1 MAKRYGMNT
10 PDVLRRRQNIAD
22 QQAAAYQA
30 RLMPNPGTPAWEMGL
45 ETSTPFFDIA
55 TVGMGG
61 GMNLLRKGIAR
72 KLAEARLRRQPA
84 YTSPNTTGQQ
94 FRAYDPRADEYLD
107 YGDDVVRRGVSD
119 DMARWADDDAIP
131 FAGTR
136 TRAGGE
142 YLPERIPRRRGYPNR
157 AANIAEKRYERSVD
171 EMVSGPTSK
180 KAIRKIQVER
190 ELERRAHQKQLQ
202 EQAEEVS
209 RRGLIARR
217 RRMQGSMG
225 DDL

>member
-30 RLMPNPGTPAWEMGL
+30 RLMPNPGTPEWEMGL

-61 GMNLLRKGIAR
+61 GMNLLRKGNAQ

-84 YTSPNTTGQQ
+84 YTSPSTAMQDQRFFTGLKDDRLQRGAWNREFALDKWRKQ
-94 FRAYDPRADEYLD
+94 AD
-107 YGDDVVRRGVSD
+107 
-119 DMARWADDDAIP
+119 A
-131 FAGTR
+131 
-136 TRAGGE
+136 
-142 YLPERIPRRRGYPNR
+142 PE
-157 AANIAEKRYERSVD
+157 KQ
-171 EMVSGPTSK
+171 
-180 KAIRKIQVER
+180 IRKIRAKIEM
-190 ELERRAHQKQLQ
+190 ERRGA
-202 EQAEEVS
+202 AN
-209 RRGLIARR
+209 RR
-217 RRMQGSMG
+217 RRMQGSMA

>member
-10 PDVLRRRQNIAD
+10 PDVLRRRKNVAD

-30 RLMPNPGTPAWEMGL
+30 RLMPNPGTPEWEMGL

-61 GMNLLRKGIAR
+61 GLNLLRKGIGR

-119 DMARWADDDAIP
+119 DMARWADDDAFP

-157 AANIAEKRYERSVD
+157 AANIAARREREYLGSGGAPMSEKQ
-171 EMVSGPTSK
+171 
-180 KAIRKIQVER
+180 IRKIR
-190 ELERRAHQKQLQ
+190 TKMELDKRSA
-202 EQAEEVS
+202 V
-209 RRGLIARR
+209 ARR

>member
-1 MAKRYGMNT
+1 MNT
-10 PDVLRRRQNIAD
+10 PDVLRRRKNVAD

-30 RLMPNPGTPAWEMGL
+30 RLMPNPGTPEWEMGL

-61 GMNLLRKGIAR
+61 GLNLLRKGIGR

-94 FRAYDPRADEYLD
+94 FRAYDPRADDYLD
-107 YGDDVVRRGVSD
+107 YGDAVVRRGVSD

-136 TRAGGE
+136 TRAGAE
-142 YLPERIPRRRGYPNR
+142 FQPDSSEIEAIRRR
-157 AANIAEKRYERSVD
+157 
-171 EMVSGPTSK
+171 
-180 KAIRKIQVER
+180 
-190 ELERRAHQKQLQ
+190 L
-202 EQAEEVS
+202 
-209 RRGLIARR
+209 RR
-217 RRMQGSMG
+217 RRAQATIG
-225 DDL
+225 DDMDIADYRGWDYGYD

>member
-30 RLMPNPGTPAWEMGL
+30 RLMPNPGTPAWSQGL

-84 YTSPNTTGQQ
+84 YTTANVVGRQALPAYSTPNVVGQQ
-94 FRAYDPRADEYLD
+94 FRT
-107 YGDDVVRRGVSD
+107 RG
-119 DMARWADDDAIP
+119 
-131 FAGTR
+131 
-136 TRAGGE
+136 
-142 YLPERIPRRRGYPNR
+142 GYPNR

-209 RRGLIARR
+209 RKLGIARR
-217 RRMQGSMG
+217 RRAQGSMA
-225 DDL
+225 DDFYGIE